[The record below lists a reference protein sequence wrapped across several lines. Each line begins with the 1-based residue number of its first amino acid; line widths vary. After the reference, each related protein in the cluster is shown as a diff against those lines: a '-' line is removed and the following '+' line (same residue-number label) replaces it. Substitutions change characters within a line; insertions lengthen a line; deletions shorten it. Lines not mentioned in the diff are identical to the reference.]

1 MIQGTVNIV
10 KGVGSKIFDAI
21 QFAVSIPTASSMVAA
36 KKIQAIA
43 TAVTAT
49 PAWLVTQVTTT
60 NPTNTLRFN
69 WRFTDGG
76 EGLLRVFVNENLVSQ
91 LDQRHVP
98 LASAEP
104 ESVYVGELPAGTYR
118 IAFRLDGYGAN
129 ASGVELTG
137 VELGQETLVE
147 DSSYTLTVTKA
158 GTGSG
163 TVTGTG
169 INCGSDCTENYT
181 SGANVTLTAVAAA
194 GSKFTGWTG
203 ACTGT
208 VATCTLGMTAAKAV
222 SATFAPS
229 FALTVTK
236 SGSGAVTSNPAGINC
251 GSDCSEAYNAG
262 ISVTLTATP
271 ATGWQFASWSGACTG
286 TGACTVSM
294 TAAKS
299 ATATF
304 KANPVLTVS
313 RSGIGTVVSSPA
325 GINCGSDCSEPYSNG
340 TAVTLSATPA
350 SGYTFG
356 GWSGACVGTGEC
368 AVTMTA
374 AKSVTAT
381 FKAIP
386 KYTLTIYRSG
396 SGTVAS
402 SPAGINCGSDCSE
415 PYLSGTAVAL
425 SATPASGYY
434 FSGWSGACVGTG
446 ECTVT
451 MTVAK
456 SVTATFKANPVLT
469 VSRSGIGTVVSSPAG
484 INCGSD
490 CSEPYSNGTAVTLSA
505 TPASGYYFG
514 GWSGACVG
522 TGECA
527 VTMTAAKS
535 VTATFKAIPKY
546 TLTIYRSGSGTVVS
560 SPAGISCGATCAAY
574 FPVNGTV
581 TLTAAPA
588 AGQKLKSWA
597 GCATVNNNICT
608 VGMAAAKTVTATF
621 KPN

>member
-1 MIQGTVNIV
+1 MAAT
-10 KGVGSKIFDAI
+10 
-21 QFAVSIPTASSMVAA
+21 PTY
-36 KKIQAIA
+36 Q
-43 TAVTAT
+43 
-49 PAWLVTQVTTT
+49 PAWLVAQVTTT
-60 NPTNTLRFN
+60 QPTNTLRFSYQ
-69 WRFTDGG
+69 FTAGG
-76 EGLLRVFVNENLVSQ
+76 EGFLRVFVNEDTVREI
-91 LDQRHVP
+91 DQRYVP
-98 LASAEP
+98 LASTQP
-104 ESVYVGELPAGTYR
+104 ENVYIGELPAGTYR
-118 IAFRLDGYGAN
+118 IAFRLDGSGTN

-137 VELGQETLVE
+137 VELGQQTLVE
-147 DSSYTLTVTKA
+147 NSSYTLNVTKS

-169 INCGSDCTENYT
+169 ITCGGDCTENYT
-181 SGANVTLTAVAAA
+181 SGTSVTLTATAAA

-203 ACTGT
+203 ACTGAVACT
-208 VATCTLGMTAAKAV
+208 VSMTAAKAV
-222 SATFAPS
+222 TATFAPS
-229 FALTVTK
+229 FALTVAK
-236 SGSGAVTSNPAGINC
+236 SGSGTVTSTPAGITC
-251 GSDCSEAYNAG
+251 GA
-262 ISVTLTATP
+262 
-271 ATGWQFASWSGACTG
+271 
-286 TGACTVSM
+286 
-294 TAAKS
+294 
-299 ATATF
+299 
-304 KANPVLTVS
+304 
-313 RSGIGTVVSSPA
+313 
-325 GINCGSDCSEPYSNG
+325 DCSEPYSNG

-374 AKSVTAT
+374 AKSVTTT

-434 FSGWSGACVGTG
+434 FSGWSGACVGMG

-574 FPVNGTV
+574 FPVSGTV